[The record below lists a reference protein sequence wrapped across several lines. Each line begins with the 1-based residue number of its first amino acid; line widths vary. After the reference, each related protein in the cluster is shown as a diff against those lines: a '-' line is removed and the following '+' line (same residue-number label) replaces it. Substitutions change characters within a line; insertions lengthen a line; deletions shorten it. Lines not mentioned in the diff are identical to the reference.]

1 MLESGKM
8 WTMAWEDRDIGGQ
21 TETLKER
28 EALED
33 EQKNLRTH
41 WGIEGWIEA
50 LEDGQRHW
58 KTEKALEDGQR
69 YWRMD
74 RGIGDFEEWK

>member
-1 MLESGKM
+1 M
-8 WTMAWEDRDIGGQ
+8 
-21 TETLKER
+21 
-28 EALED
+28 ED

>member
-1 MLESGKM
+1 MNRG
-8 WTMAWEDRDIGGQ
+8 IGGW
-21 TETLKER
+21 T

-33 EQKNLRTH
+33 GKSI
-41 WGIEGWIEA
+41 GGWTEV

-58 KTEKALEDGQR
+58 RIK
-69 YWRMD
+69 